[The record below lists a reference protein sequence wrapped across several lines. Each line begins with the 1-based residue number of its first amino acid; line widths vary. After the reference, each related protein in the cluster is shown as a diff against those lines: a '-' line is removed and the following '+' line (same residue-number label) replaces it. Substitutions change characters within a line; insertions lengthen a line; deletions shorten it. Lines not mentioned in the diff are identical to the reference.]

1 MAKEQK
7 LSPMMAQYFEI
18 KKQYPGVILF
28 FRLGDFYEM
37 FFDDAKIASRV
48 LDLVLTGKDCG
59 QGERAPMCGVPF
71 HSSDSYIAKL
81 VSYGYKVAICEQVE
95 DPATAKGLVK
105 RDVVRVITPGT
116 VIENNILD
124 DGVNNYLCS
133 VCTLQN
139 ETGICFVDISTG
151 EFHITAVGKEDEQ
164 EKIINQLST
173 YSPKEILVNSLAN
186 ELDDVVAF
194 AKSRL
199 DVTPEVLE
207 DISFDFDSSTE
218 LILQTMNREQIDSLG
233 IGKSKA
239 AVCALGS
246 VILYLRTNR
255 KTDELEAPSEIEF
268 YEETEF
274 MSLDISARRNLE
286 LTRSMMT
293 GDKRHSLLWVIDNT
307 KTAMGK
313 RMLRSWLERPLVNVS
328 QISRRQNAV
337 AELVDNSMLRDEIK
351 ELLTGVNDIERLLS
365 RIAYSTANA
374 KELRSLCTTVQRL
387 PAIKALLEGTG
398 SSMLRSIYD
407 GIDTLQDIYELINNA
422 IVDEPPFSVR
432 EGGMIKAGYN
442 EEIDSLHDIMN
453 NGTSILTEI
462 ENREKEATGIP
473 KLKVSYNKVFGYFIE
488 VTNSYKHLVP
498 ETYIR
503 KQTLTNCERYI
514 TQELKDLEGKV
525 LGAKDRCVALE
536 YETFCAVRSS
546 VAGEVERIQKT
557 AKALATLDSLA
568 SLAQVAFNNN
578 YCCPQITTD
587 GTLDIK
593 DGRHPVVEALINDT
607 PFVPNDTLLD
617 CSNNL
622 CSIITGPNMAGKS
635 TYMRQTALIVLMAQI
650 GSFVPARSARISVC
664 DAIFTRVGA
673 SDDLATGQSTFMVE
687 MNEVSTILKN
697 ATDKSLI
704 ILDEIGRG
712 TSTFDGMSIARAV
725 LEYVVKKIGAKTLFA
740 THYHELTA
748 MEGMLKGVN
757 NYSIAVKKRGDDITF
772 LRRIV
777 HGGAD
782 QSFGIEVAKLAGVP
796 SAVTKRA
803 KAILKELEANRVEI
817 DFKADNAVE
826 EEETEEEVQFNF
838 RAKSTDE
845 MLELIKAIDINTL
858 TPIEAMQ
865 TLYDLKKRAE
875 EITN

>member
-1 MAKEQK
+1 
-7 LSPMMAQYFEI
+7 MMAQYFEI

-239 AVCALGS
+239 AICALGS

-387 PAIKALLEGTG
+387 PAIKALLEGAG

-593 DGRHPVVEALINDT
+593 DGRHPVVEALLNDT

>member
-1 MAKEQK
+1 
-7 LSPMMAQYFEI
+7 MMAQYFEI

-387 PAIKALLEGTG
+387 PAIKALLEGAG

-407 GIDTLQDIYELINNA
+407 GIDTLQDVYELINNA

-593 DGRHPVVEALINDT
+593 DGRHPVVEALLNDT

-796 SAVTKRA
+796 GAVTKRA

-875 EITN
+875 EIT

>member
-398 SSMLRSIYD
+398 SSILRSIYD
-407 GIDTLQDIYELINNA
+407 GIDTLQDVYELINNA

-593 DGRHPVVEALINDT
+593 DGRHPVVEALLNDT

-875 EITN
+875 EIT

>member
-1 MAKEQK
+1 
-7 LSPMMAQYFEI
+7 MMAQYFEI

-239 AVCALGS
+239 AICALGS

-407 GIDTLQDIYELINNA
+407 GIDTLQDVYELINNA
-422 IVDEPPFSVR
+422 IVEEPPFSVR

-593 DGRHPVVEALINDT
+593 DGRHPVVEALLNDT

-617 CSNNL
+617 CSSNL

>member
-387 PAIKALLEGTG
+387 PAIKALLEGAG

-407 GIDTLQDIYELINNA
+407 GIDTLQDVYELINNA

-593 DGRHPVVEALINDT
+593 DGRHPVVEALLNDT

>member
-1 MAKEQK
+1 
-7 LSPMMAQYFEI
+7 MMAQYFEI

-387 PAIKALLEGTG
+387 PAIKALLEGAG

-407 GIDTLQDIYELINNA
+407 GIDTLQDVYELINNA
-422 IVDEPPFSVR
+422 IVEEPPFSVR
-432 EGGMIKAGYN
+432 EGGMIRAGYN

-593 DGRHPVVEALINDT
+593 DGRHPVVEALLNDT

>member
-218 LILQTMNREQIDSLG
+218 LILQTMSREQIDSLG

-239 AVCALGS
+239 AICALGS

-387 PAIKALLEGTG
+387 PAIKSLLEGAG

-407 GIDTLQDIYELINNA
+407 GIDTLQDVYELINNA

-593 DGRHPVVEALINDT
+593 DGRHPVVEALLNDT

-803 KAILKELEANRVEI
+803 KAILKELETNRVEI

-865 TLYDLKKRAE
+865 TLYYLKKRAE

>member
-1 MAKEQK
+1 
-7 LSPMMAQYFEI
+7 MMAQYFEI

-186 ELDDVVAF
+186 ELDDVVSF

-207 DISFDFDSSTE
+207 DSSFDFDSSTE

-387 PAIKALLEGTG
+387 PAIKALLEGAG

-407 GIDTLQDIYELINNA
+407 GIDVLQDVYELINSA

-514 TQELKDLEGKV
+514 TQELKDLEGRV

-536 YETFCAVRSS
+536 YETFCAVRST

-557 AKALATLDSLA
+557 AKALATLDSLS

-593 DGRHPVVEALINDT
+593 DGRHPVVEALLNGT

-635 TYMRQTALIVLMAQI
+635 TYMRQTALIVLLAQI

-796 SAVTKRA
+796 GAVTKRA

>member
-207 DISFDFDSSTE
+207 DSSFDFDSSTE

-239 AVCALGS
+239 AICALGS

-407 GIDTLQDIYELINNA
+407 GIDTLQDVYELINNA

-593 DGRHPVVEALINDT
+593 DGRHPVVEALLNDT

-617 CSNNL
+617 CLNNL

-838 RAKSTDE
+838 RAKSTEE